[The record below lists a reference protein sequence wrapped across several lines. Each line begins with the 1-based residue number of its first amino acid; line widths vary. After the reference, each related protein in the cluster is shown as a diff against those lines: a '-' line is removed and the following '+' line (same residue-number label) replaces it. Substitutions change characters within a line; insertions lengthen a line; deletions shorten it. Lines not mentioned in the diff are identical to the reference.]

1 MGGEVERP
9 AHRSDR
15 AAFVDRSAEMF
26 SDTDDA
32 DTQPAQTAA
41 EAPLD
46 AHHESMRPTPTV
58 VPQDVSEA
66 EARQAIVDQAT
77 AELAVV
83 KKRQRCD
90 QKALLGLAHQ
100 AMRAGQI
107 LSPDDPRSLN
117 TLSQFFERIHGMERE
132 WFGVT
137 SAMQPEP

>member
-1 MGGEVERP
+1 M
-9 AHRSDR
+9 
-15 AAFVDRSAEMF
+15 
-26 SDTDDA
+26 
-32 DTQPAQTAA
+32 
-41 EAPLD
+41 
-46 AHHESMRPTPTV
+46 
-58 VPQDVSEA
+58 VPHDVSEA
-66 EARQAIVDQAT
+66 EARQAIVDQAA